1 MPSIYSYRLLLAWDP
16 MPLKSTIRRR
26 AFTLVELLVVIA
38 IIGILVAMLLPA
50 VQMVRAAA
58 RRSACQNNLKQVGL
72 AIMNHESGHGKF
84 PPGQFW
90 TAPEGDSDRLDYA
103 WSSQILPYIEANNVY
118 DGLDFSA
125 PYTAAQ
131 NELAAAE
138 IIPGYLCPS
147 TADRDG
153 DRQGDV
159 IINAGGVEGRNLGC
173 IDYLGLSGPSSGEE
187 NPATGEDYDRQQGIL
202 TGIKGLENAATLL
215 VPPAVTFA
223 LITDGSSNTMMVS
236 ECTGRG
242 TEAEDDDPNGAWIS
256 GKNITH
262 LQGKVNNKKAKSSW
276 NDELIYSEH
285 TGGANA
291 LYCDGSVHFLSAD
304 LSKNS
309 LMARCSRNGNEP
321 GTEYD
326 D

>member
-1 MPSIYSYRLLLAWDP
+1 MPS
-16 MPLKSTIRRR
+16 KSSNKRR

-58 RRSACQNNLKQVGL
+58 RRSTCQNNCKQIGL
-72 AIMNHESGHGKF
+72 AILNYESANQKF

-90 TAPEGDSDRLDYA
+90 TAPEGDSNRLDYS
-103 WSSQILPYIEANNVY
+103 WSSQILPYMEANSIY
-118 DGLDFSA
+118 DGLDFSQ
-125 PYTAAQ
+125 PYTAAA
-131 NELAAAE
+131 NVTAASQTV
-138 IIPGYLCPS
+138 PGFLCPS
-147 TADRDG
+147 TAERDG

-159 IINAGGVEGRNLGC
+159 IITSNGQLGC
-173 IDYLGLSGPSSGEE
+173 IDYLGLAGPSSGEK
-187 NPATGEDYDRQQGIL
+187 NPMTDEDYDRQQGIL
-202 TGIKGLENAATLL
+202 TGTKGLDNFATLL

-223 LITDGSSNTMMVS
+223 LITDGSSNTMMVT

-242 TEAEDDDPNGAWIS
+242 TEAEDDDPNGSWVS

-262 LQGKVNNKKAKSSW
+262 LQGKVNGKKAKSSW

-291 LYCDGSVHFLSAD
+291 LFCDGSVHFLSSSD
-304 LSKNS
+304 SKKS
-309 LMARCSRNGNEP
+309 LLARCSRNGGEP
-321 GTEYD
+321 GYD
-326 D
+326 FQD